1 MTFSEALILGIVQ
14 GVFMFLPVSSTS
26 HLVLMQH
33 WMIRRGSHL
42 PAPESPEMIFFDL
55 VVHVGT
61 LFSIAV
67 VFRSSLRSFLRR
79 LWSDIGSY
87 LKGDSSQEKLYLRLG
102 LLGLFSV
109 FITGAAGIPL
119 KFLFEQVFAR
129 PAAIGVTLVI
139 TGILLYCTDIVPPR
153 RRGLRGVTPS
163 VAAVI
168 GFGQAI
174 ALLPGISRSG
184 TTIAFA
190 LFTGLK
196 RRWAAKYSFF
206 IAFPTIIAATSVQA
220 FQVAR
225 LEEPIGVGAAE
236 LAAGFT
242 VAAVV
247 GIGALLLVLKL
258 LYRANFRYFS
268 YYVWALAAIVIYGA
282 IRGFF

>member
-1 MTFSEALILGIVQ
+1 M
-14 GVFMFLPVSSTS
+14 
-26 HLVLMQH
+26 
-33 WMIRRGSHL
+33 
-42 PAPESPEMIFFDL
+42 
-55 VVHVGT
+55 
-61 LFSIAV
+61 
-67 VFRSSLRSFLRR
+67 
-79 LWSDIGSY
+79 
-87 LKGDSSQEKLYLRLG
+87 LYLRLG

-109 FITGAAGIPL
+109 FITGAAVIPL

-129 PAAIGVTLVI
+129 PAVIGVTLI
-139 TGILLYCTDIVPPR
+139 ATGMLLYSTDTVTPR
-153 RRGLRGVTPS
+153 RRGLRGITAP